1 MPVAYGDYDAAKHP
15 CEVDLRSGQC
25 CECTRHRRKCSISIT
40 RGEWDQLKE
49 EKAILERILREE
61 EDTRLNLMAS
71 RLQLRKRLSD
81 LWGEKAKAAERE
93 LEAIAKDEEQLE
105 RNTFPTT
112 IIFTPSQSLSIHD
125 LRRSPQEWAITDR
138 MPSNYWS
145 LPRAQVLI
153 EEDAIFE
160 QFESA

>member
-1 MPVAYGDYDAAKHP
+1 MPVSCGDYGAAKNP

-25 CECTRHRRKCSISIT
+25 CECIRHRRECSISIT
-40 RGEWDQLKE
+40 REEWDQLKE
-49 EKAILERILREE
+49 EKAILERTLREE
-61 EDTRLNLMAS
+61 EDTRLKLMAS

-81 LWGEKAKAAERE
+81 LCGEKAQAAERE
-93 LEAIAKDEEQLE
+93 LEAIAKDEERLE

-125 LRRSPQEWAITDR
+125 LRKSPKEWAIIDR
-138 MPSNYWS
+138 MPTSYWS